1 MPARTTPTRGLRRW
15 RTRSTSSRSERSTTN
30 WSEASRAQSC
40 PKTTS
45 SRASSRGAP
54 ETLGE
59 RFGDPGGPD
68 PGEATSSGAS
78 ASAMR
83 ERAAQALNPEMGRM
97 GAEDPSTAFPVVS
110 LVDTHLHLEELGE
123 PNDVVERAV
132 TAGVTRMIAMGTDLP
147 RSRGAVSLANRF
159 QEWWAGGGHYP
170 LEQSAP

>member
-1 MPARTTPTRGLRRW
+1 
-15 RTRSTSSRSERSTTN
+15 
-30 WSEASRAQSC
+30 
-40 PKTTS
+40 
-45 SRASSRGAP
+45 
-54 ETLGE
+54 
-59 RFGDPGGPD
+59 
-68 PGEATSSGAS
+68 
-78 ASAMR
+78 MR

-159 QEWWAGGGHYP
+159 QEVWAGVGHYP
-170 LEQSAP
+170 LEESAPDIYSLRELPAGRLVAALCEAPLTSA